1 MMEDLS
7 RFCWEKIKKVG
18 VTRGQTIVWHREIVV
33 DTGIEFEIE
42 VKDNYWDVSIF
53 LLFCSFDE
61 IFSLFSHYLWN
72 MKSNSFFNS

>member
-18 VTRGQTIVWHREIVV
+18 VTREQTIVWHREIVV
-33 DTGIEFEIE
+33 DTGIGFEIE

-72 MKSNSFFNS
+72 TKSNSFFNS